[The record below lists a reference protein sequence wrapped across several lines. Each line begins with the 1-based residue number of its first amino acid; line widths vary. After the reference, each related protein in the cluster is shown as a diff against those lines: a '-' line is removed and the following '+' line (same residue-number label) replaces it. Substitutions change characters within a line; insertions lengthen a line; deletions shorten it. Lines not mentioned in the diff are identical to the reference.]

1 MYESFVHNIKKR
13 RPIYKIIYKI
23 IKTYFL
29 YFLDIVKI
37 FHAWLKL
44 CLFLL
49 HYIYKKKKRN
59 DPQTHAYI
67 SAFKK
72 LKIKSLHVCCNI
84 IKCLRVIWKFYF
96 LKLDLQWVLRFISRL
111 LPEEHEPRGNEG
123 SQVSPSPRTCQQARP
138 RRSATSHRR

>member
-13 RPIYKIIYKI
+13 HPIYKIIYKI
-23 IKTYFL
+23 IRTLIFTVFFGCCKNFSCKL
-29 YFLDIVKI
+29 IVFVFI
-37 FHAWLKL
+37 T
-44 CLFLL
+44 LF
-49 HYIYKKKKRN
+49 KKKRN
-59 DPQTHAYI
+59 DPRTHAYI